1 MGEQSLTTQIQ
12 RWPNWIRIKTRNH
25 WIVLLI
31 VGVLLSLAIALGAAM
46 SASGFLDTMTWQG
59 WLTIAVTIV
68 AFLLNA
74 CTRLSPEIVF
84 LAALAILFVTGV
96 LNQDDA
102 LAGFG
107 NAGMVTV
114 GVLYIVVTGLQ
125 HTGGLSWISQKVL
138 GRPKGLTRAMV
149 RLMAPIMGMSAFLNN
164 TPVVAMFIP
173 VVSDWARQLR
183 LSPSKL
189 MIPLSYAAIFGG
201 ICTLIGTSTNLVVN
215 GLLISETNHPGLKLL
230 DITAVSLPCAL
241 AGTIFLTIAHRW
253 LLPDRKPAL
262 GDEDDPRQY
271 TLEMVVEPGSPM
283 TNQTIEQ
290 AGLRHLPGLYL
301 VEINREG
308 QVIPAVGPKE
318 KLRERD
324 QLVFVG
330 AIDSILDVQ
339 KLRGLSPA
347 TDQVFK
353 LDVPRSERCLIEA
366 VVSNTCH
373 LVGRTIR
380 EGQFRSH
387 YNAVVLAVA
396 RNGERL
402 SGKIGDIRL
411 QAGDTLLLE
420 APPAFLD
427 QRRVSRDFYLV
438 SGIPDSEP
446 LRHEKAPLA
455 IAILLGMVILATL
468 GIMDMLKAA
477 ALAAV
482 LMVVTG
488 CCAPNRAL
496 RSVEWPV
503 LLVIA
508 SALGLGKALEVTG
521 TAGAIAS
528 AFVSTAGD
536 NPWLALAAVYG
547 ITTILTELI
556 TNNAAAALIFPIA
569 IAMAESLGVSYMPFI
584 ISIMIGASASF
595 STPIG
600 YQTNLMV
607 YGPGGYKFTDFMR
620 VGIPLNIL
628 FWIITVS
635 LAPIV
640 YPF

>member
-1 MGEQSLTTQIQ
+1 MGERSLTQIQ
-12 RWPNWIRIKTRNH
+12 QWPNWIRIKTRRQ
-25 WIVLLI
+25 WVVL
-31 VGVLLSLAIALGAAM
+31 VGAGLLLSLAIALTAAM
-46 SASGFLDTMTWQG
+46 QASGFLDDMTWKG
-59 WLTIAVTIV
+59 WLTITVTLV

-74 CTRLSPEIVF
+74 CTGLSAEIVF
-84 LAALAILFVTGV
+84 LGALALLFVTGV
-96 LNQDDA
+96 LNQETA
-102 LAGFG
+102 LAGFS
-107 NAGMVTV
+107 NEGMVTV
-114 GVLYIVVTGLQ
+114 GTLYIVVTGLQ
-125 HTGGLSWISQKVL
+125 HTGGLSWISHQVL
-138 GRPKGLTRAMV
+138 GRPKSLTLAMI
-149 RLMAPIMGMSAFLNN
+149 RLMAPIMSMSAVLNN

-215 GLLISETNHPGLKLL
+215 GLLIAETDHPGLRLL
-230 DITAVSLPCAL
+230 DITRVSLPCAL
-241 AGTIFLTIAHRW
+241 AGIVFLLIAHRW
-253 LLPDRKPAL
+253 LLPDRKPVL

-271 TLEMVVEPGSPM
+271 TLEMVVETGSPM
-283 TNQTIEQ
+283 ANQTIEQ

-301 VEINREG
+301 VEINRDG
-308 QVIPAVGPKE
+308 QIIPAVGPKE
-318 KLRERD
+318 RLRERD

-353 LDVPRSERCLIEA
+353 LDVPRSERCLVEA

-380 EGQFRSH
+380 EGKFRSH

-402 SGKIGDIRL
+402 PGKIGDIRL

-420 APPAFLD
+420 APPTFLD
-427 QRRVSRDFYLV
+427 RRRVSRDFYLV

-446 LRHEKAPLA
+446 LEHEKAPLA
-455 IAILLGMVILATL
+455 IAILLLMVVLATF
-468 GIMDMLKAA
+468 GITDMLKAA

-496 RSVEWPV
+496 RSIEWPV

-521 TAGAIAS
+521 AAGAIAA

-536 NPWLALAAVYG
+536 NPWLALVAVYG
-547 ITTILTELI
+547 ITTVMTELI

-569 IAMAESLGVSYMPFI
+569 IALAESLGVSYMPFI
-584 ISIMIGASASF
+584 ISIMIAASASF

-620 VGIPLNIL
+620 VGIPLNVL
-628 FWIITVS
+628 FWLVTVC